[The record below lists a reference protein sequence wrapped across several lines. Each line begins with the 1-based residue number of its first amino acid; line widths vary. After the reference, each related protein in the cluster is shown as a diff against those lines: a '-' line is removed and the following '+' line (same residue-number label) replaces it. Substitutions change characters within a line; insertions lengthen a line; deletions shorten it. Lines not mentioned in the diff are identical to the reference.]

1 MFYGLPSLCVVVLE
15 VGDFCQLEKIKGT
28 YWFPTNGAKESEFI
42 FH

>member
-28 YWFPTNGAKESEFI
+28 YWFPFNGANKSE
-42 FH
+42 